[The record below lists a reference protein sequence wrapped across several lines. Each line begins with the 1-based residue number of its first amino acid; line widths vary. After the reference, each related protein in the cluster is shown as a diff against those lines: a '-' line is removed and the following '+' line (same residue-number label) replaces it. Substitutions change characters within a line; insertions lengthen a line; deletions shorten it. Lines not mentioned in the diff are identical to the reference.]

1 MTTIPT
7 LPTDAIAWVKA
18 HVAPWTTNAELLKLD
33 PSTIAQLE
41 VLAEA
46 AAQAQR
52 AKITALGVYE
62 DSVAAFENA
71 VDAMRTLASGQV
83 ATIRS
88 TAKNAPQPQL
98 IYTAALVPARAKR
111 TPTPP
116 PGTPTSFKHTLAI
129 DGTLSVAF
137 RCPKPPRVGAVTYRV
152 ERRLGGTGQPFIP
165 FRTLK
170 ERKFDDGTIPLG
182 TPEVAYRVT
191 AQTTTQ
197 DGEVAQ
203 FGVQF
208 GSVGGSTLVEQTPEA
223 PRVASRAS

>member
-1 MTTIPT
+1 MTTIPP
-7 LPTDAIAWVKA
+7 LPADAIAWVKA

-33 PSTIAQLE
+33 PDA
-41 VLAEA
+41 LAELGALASA
-46 AAQAQR
+46 AADAQR
-52 AKITALGVYE
+52 AKIAALGAYE
-62 DSVAAFENA
+62 NSVTAFNTA

-88 TAKNAPQPQL
+88 TAKNADDPQV
-98 IYTAALVPARAKR
+98 IYRAALVPARAKR

-129 DGTLSVAF
+129 DGTLTVTF
-137 RCPKPPRVGAVTYRV
+137 RCPKPPRVGAVTYRL
-152 ERRLGGTGQPFIP
+152 ERRLGGTGQPFVP

-170 ERKFDDGTIPLG
+170 ERKFEDATIPLG

-197 DGEVAQ
+197 DGEVTQ
-203 FGVQF
+203 FAVQF
-208 GSVGGSTLVEQTPEA
+208 GSVGGSTLVEQEPD
-223 PRVASRAS
+223 ASRITGRAS